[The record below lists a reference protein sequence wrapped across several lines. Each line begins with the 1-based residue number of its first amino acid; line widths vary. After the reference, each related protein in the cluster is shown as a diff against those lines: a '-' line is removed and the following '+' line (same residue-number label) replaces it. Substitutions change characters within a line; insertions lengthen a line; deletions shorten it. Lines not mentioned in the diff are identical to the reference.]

1 MFGGIDMMDVLKA
14 AGVLYATDLII
25 TPQFGRGAIEVVK
38 FFIDGYVINA
48 VLGYGK
54 DCQCE
59 GDPVDASQDKTISRA
74 IVTGL
79 TVWISDLILQPEI
92 FRGLGSE
99 MFKFLIQGFIVA
111 YVLDSYGA

>member
-1 MFGGIDMMDVLKA
+1 MMDVLKSSA
-14 AGVLYATDLII
+14 VLYATDLII
-25 TPQFGRGAIEVVK
+25 TPQFGRGAMEVVK

-54 DCQCE
+54 DCECNGSAPAE
-59 GDPVDASQDKTISRA
+59 DDKTMSRA
-74 IVTGL
+74 IITGL